1 MSATNSVV
9 ICNGTNPP
17 KKKNGDRLSK
27 TLNPLAPEFVPKVLV
42 STPPDSGRSTFA
54 DPVHTPVKQDY
65 PPYLGPY
72 PFPGWRQEP
81 YQGTGPQVP
90 YQSPHGQAFN
100 APYQVGYAPYP
111 APAAAA
117 YGYEPHTSFGRNI
130 TREVMAVL
138 NNPSPPRPST
148 DGSQAPAYPTN
159 AVSQT
164 S

>member
-1 MSATNSVV
+1 MSTTNSVV

-17 KKKNGDRLSK
+17 RKKKGDRLSK
-27 TLNPLAPEFVPKVLV
+27 TLNPLAPEFVPKFQEP
-42 STPPDSGRSTFA
+42 TPPSSGKSTFA
-54 DPVHTPVKQDY
+54 DPVYTPVKQDY

-72 PFPGWRQEP
+72 PYPGW
-81 YQGTGPQVP
+81 PQVP
-90 YQSPHGQAFN
+90 C
-100 APYQVGYAPYP
+100 QVGYAPYP

-117 YGYEPHTSFGRNI
+117 AYGYESHTSFGRNI

-148 DGSQAPAYPTN
+148 DGSREPAYPPTN